1 VHRGN
6 NRSNAPVFLPR
17 FRFADCDGRMTTD
30 FKQAEITRKI
40 SEISRIMS
48 DGFLL
53 VQMRFMLEQFEQMP
67 DDPAAQELLE
77 MVNRFY
83 RLCKH
88 VEEK

>member
-1 VHRGN
+1 
-6 NRSNAPVFLPR
+6 
-17 FRFADCDGRMTTD
+17 MTTD

-40 SEISRIMS
+40 AEISRIMS
-48 DGFLL
+48 DGFLF

-88 VEEK
+88 IEEKK

>member
-1 VHRGN
+1 
-6 NRSNAPVFLPR
+6 
-17 FRFADCDGRMTTD
+17 MTTD

-40 SEISRIMS
+40 SEILRIMS
-48 DGFLL
+48 DGFLF

-83 RLCKH
+83 RLQKH
-88 VEEK
+88 VEEKGMKLESL